1 MPHEN
6 YHSCDIDTGLKVLG
20 SQKRS
25 HKGKPYTVRIGRK
38 KGKSS
43 GSSEH
48 SYLYP
53 IGSWSKSE
61 ASNHCKDHG
70 GRFIAATK
78 KAQEFSN
85 KYGLE

>member
-6 YHSCDIDTGLKVLG
+6 FHSCDINTGLKVLG

-25 HKGKPYTVRIGRK
+25 HKGKSYTVRIGRK
-38 KGKSS
+38 PGESK

-53 IGSWSKSE
+53 TGSWSASE
-61 ASNHCKDHG
+61 ARAHCKSHG
-70 GRFIAATK
+70 GRFIKATK
-78 KAQEFSN
+78 KTQEFSDE
-85 KYGLE
+85 YGLE